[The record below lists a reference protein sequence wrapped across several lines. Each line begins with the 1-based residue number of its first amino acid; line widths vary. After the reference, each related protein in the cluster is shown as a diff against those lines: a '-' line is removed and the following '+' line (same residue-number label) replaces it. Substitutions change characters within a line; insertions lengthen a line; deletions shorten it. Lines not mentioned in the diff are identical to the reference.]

1 MSRALNLALSE
12 DQVLKHCT
20 THKVGVS
27 ALERLPG
34 GGVRL
39 VCCSGD
45 SAEQLRKLLKK
56 HLMDGDVTRTV
67 HRPSTPLW

>member
-1 MSRALNLALSE
+1 
-12 DQVLKHCT
+12 
-20 THKVGVS
+20 
-27 ALERLPG
+27 
-34 GGVRL
+34 